1 MRRKA
6 ENNGRG
12 ERMFLSL
19 EVFCLAAAVRRKK
32 RVEKKLNGNVYN
44 GPYSTFVHN
53 TTELRKELSA
63 TVIIVCYGKR
73 AGIRPLT

>member
-1 MRRKA
+1 
-6 ENNGRG
+6 
-12 ERMFLSL
+12 MFLSL

-32 RVEKKLNGNVYN
+32 RVEKKLNENEYI

-63 TVIIVCYGKR
+63 TLITLR
-73 AGIRPLT
+73 